1 LPCRIQGEDLRW
13 NRRPNNRVF
22 HRAQD
27 GEQVEKQEEEKMASE
42 SNRYQGEYRPLS
54 ADQIAQL
61 TGQGCSCDDWSKLQV
76 AEGFNAEAVKST
88 HFSGHVKLGVFEKQ
102 VSFFGG
108 VARSAGI
115 SNATIHNCT
124 IGNNV
129 HINRVRNYIAN
140 YVIQDNAMI
149 DNIDL
154 LAVDGE
160 SSFGNGTE
168 VAVVN
173 EAGGREIPIYDHLSA
188 HTAYVIAFY
197 RHRPE
202 VIGKLRKMIA
212 DYTASVTCSMGL
224 VGEGARLVN
233 CRIIRNVKVG
243 PASVIEGVNKL
254 ENGSVNSCPEDPV
267 YIGPGVFAEDFVACS
282 GSTITDGTIIY
293 KCFVGQG
300 TVLSKQYSAENSV
313 FFANCGGF
321 HGEACSVFAGP
332 YTVTHHKSTLLIS
345 GLFSF
350 LNAGSGTN
358 QSNHMY
364 KLGPVHQGVVE
375 RGSKTASDSYV
386 LWPAKVGA
394 FTVVMGRHYRNSDT
408 SDLPFSYLIEHEDE
422 SILVPGV
429 NLRSVGTIRDARK
442 WPTRDKRKAT
452 EKIDHINFKL
462 LSPYTIQKMLNGC
475 QLLANLKATS
485 GETSEYFTYHN
496 VRIKCSS
503 LHRGMKLYKV
513 GIDKFLGNCLIK
525 RLENRQLRNVDELR
539 EALKPETDI
548 GPGKWVDLAG
558 LFAPEKAVEKTLSDI
573 ENGTIETLEQ
583 VAGAFQLMHRNY
595 RMYEWAWAANVL
607 QQRLGK
613 TLDKTTADDIIELAT
628 KWKAAIVELDRM
640 LCADAKKEFAAT
652 AQIGYGLD
660 GAQETKQADFER
672 VRGTFEENSFV
683 LEIEKHIISKT
694 ALADELISRME
705 ELRRHQPR

>member
-1 LPCRIQGEDLRW
+1 
-13 NRRPNNRVF
+13 
-22 HRAQD
+22 
-27 GEQVEKQEEEKMASE
+27 MTSE
-42 SNRYQGEYRPLS
+42 SNSDQGQYRPLS

-61 TGQGCSCDDWSKLQV
+61 TSQGCSCDDWSKVHVL
-76 AEGFNAEAVKST
+76 EGFNTETVKST

-102 VSFFGG
+102 VSFLGG
-108 VARSAGI
+108 VAKPTGI

-124 IGNNV
+124 VGNNV
-129 HINRVRNYIAN
+129 YISRVRNYIAN
-140 YVIQDNAMI
+140 YVIEDDAMI

-154 LAVDGE
+154 LAVEGE
-160 SSFGNGTE
+160 SSFGNGTQ

-173 EAGGREIPIYDHLSA
+173 EAGGREVSIYDHLSA
-188 HTAYVIAFY
+188 HTAYVLAFY
-197 RHRPE
+197 RHRQK
-202 VIGKLRKMIA
+202 VIEKLQKMIA
-212 DYTASVTCSMGL
+212 DHTTSVTCCMGL
-224 VGEGARLVN
+224 VGKGARLFN
-233 CRIIRNVKVG
+233 CRIIRNIKVG

-267 YIGPGVFAEDFVACS
+267 YIGPGVFAEDFIACS
-282 GSTITDGTIIY
+282 GSQIADGTIIY

-300 TVLSKQYSAENSV
+300 TVLSRQYSAENSV

-321 HGEACSVFAGP
+321 HGEACAVFAGP

-364 KLGPVHQGVVE
+364 KLGPVHQGIVE

-386 LWPAKVGA
+386 LWPARVGA

-429 NLRSVGTIRDARK
+429 NLRNVGTVRDARK
-442 WPTRDKRKAT
+442 WPTRDRRKAP
-452 EKIDHINFKL
+452 EKLDHINFKL

-475 QLLANLKATS
+475 RLLANLKATS

-496 VRIKCSS
+496 VRIKRSS
-503 LHRGMKLYKV
+503 LDKGIKLYKV

-525 RLENRQLRNVDELR
+525 RLENRQLKNIDELR
-539 EALKPETDI
+539 EALKPETDT
-548 GPGKWVDLAG
+548 GPGKWADLAG
-558 LFAPEKAVEKTLSDI
+558 LFAPEDAVEGMLTGI
-573 ENGTIETLEQ
+573 ESGTIETLEQ
-583 VAGAFQLMHRNY
+583 VAEAFQSMHRNY
-595 RMYEWAWAANVL
+595 RAYEWAWAANVL
-607 QQRLGK
+607 QQQLGK
-613 TLDKTTADDIIELAT
+613 TLDKVTADDVVELVT
-628 KWKAAIVELDRM
+628 KWKTAVVELNRM
-640 LCADAKKEFAAT
+640 LWADARKEFAAT

-660 GAQETKQADFER
+660 GAEEAKQADFKQ
-672 VRGTFEENSFV
+672 VRGTFEENSLV

-694 ALADELISRME
+694 TLGEELIRRIE
-705 ELRRHQPR
+705 ELRGACNRG